1 MAMVTTD
8 YMNKGRGLLLAS
20 LILSL
25 GVARAETG
33 KMLDDC
39 VQIAGESGLNACQ
52 EYAYLHRGEI
62 ATLLKSAERLI
73 LNERYQRALLL
84 YDTGL
89 RYNPGDTG
97 LTRARLLATSDWEES
112 RYLGLRENQPQ
123 HAGNIGVNEELD
135 RIKCQTLSGEA
146 ALSAC
151 RRIIQ
156 PEQPSSRKLALRS
169 PDYPQEPT
177 YSRLDLGHF
186 HALVI
191 GNNRY
196 SEFNKLQ
203 TAVKDAKAVS
213 RILQNEYGFNV
224 TRLTNAT
231 RYQIFDAISKLRNRL
246 TAEDNLLIY
255 YAGHGY
261 LDEQTERGYWL
272 PVDAE
277 QDNYANWLS
286 TSDITD
292 MLNGMAATRVMV
304 VADSCYSGTLSRSV
318 NGKRLLIDREQALI
332 IKRLAGKR
340 SRTALTS
347 GGLEPV
353 LDSGSHGHS
362 VFANAF
368 LSVLQENTGILE
380 GARLFSQ
387 LRSRVI
393 LAADQTPEY
402 ADIRKAGHEGGDFIF
417 MKQPNSAR
425 NTR

>member
-1 MAMVTTD
+1 MGTTNH
-8 YMNKGRGLLLAS
+8 MHGIRRLLLAF
-20 LILSL
+20 LILTQ
-25 GVARAETG
+25 GVASADTG
-33 KMLDDC
+33 EMLDEC
-39 VQIAGESGLNACQ
+39 IQSAGESGLNACQ
-52 EYAYLHRGEI
+52 EYAYTHRGNI
-62 ATLLKSAERLI
+62 SILLKSAKRLI
-73 LNERYQRALLL
+73 VNEQYQRALLL

-89 RYNPGDTG
+89 HYNPGDRG
-97 LTRARLLATSDWEES
+97 LTRARLLASSDWEES
-112 RYLGLRENQPQ
+112 RFLGLRDNQPQ
-123 HAGNIGVNEELD
+123 HAGNIGINHELD
-135 RIKCQTLSGEA
+135 RIKCETLSGEA

-156 PEQPSSRKLALRS
+156 PEQPSNRKLALRS

-177 YSRLDLGHF
+177 YSRLDLGQF

-213 RILQNEYGFNV
+213 RILRTEYGFNV

-318 NGKRLLIDREQALI
+318 NGKRLFVDREQALI

-353 LDSGSHGHS
+353 LDSGSYGHS

-368 LSVLQENTGILE
+368 LSVLQENTGVLE

-387 LRSRVI
+387 LRRRVI

-417 MKQPNSAR
+417 MKQPDTAR
-425 NTR
+425 NTH